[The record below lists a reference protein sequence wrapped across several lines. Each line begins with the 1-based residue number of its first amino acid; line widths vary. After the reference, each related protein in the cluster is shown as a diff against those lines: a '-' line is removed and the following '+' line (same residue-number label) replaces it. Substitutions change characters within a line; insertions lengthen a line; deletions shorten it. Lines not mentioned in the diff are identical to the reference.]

1 MEEVTDPGSE
11 EAGVLWLAVTQGGRG
26 ANTREKTSLLACV
39 GEAQPGQLEA
49 YLRPALARVRRTQPG
64 SKLLLASSRPASDS
78 LVSQLGL
85 IVHRSS
91 PGLALVADI
100 AKEDIQVEMHPS
112 SILHPPPSILRPLSS
127 ILRPPPSMT
136 VTWQVD
142 PLELPDCQS
151 AVLARLGNTYCSVC
165 R

>member
-49 YLRPALARVRRTQPG
+49 YLRPALARVRKTQPG

-85 IVHRSS
+85 IVHRRS

-100 AKEDIQVEMHPS
+100 AKEEIQVEIHPS
-112 SILHPPPSILRPLSS
+112 TILHPKFLVRGFKISESSLDFKKRYYPILFWCFFSFFSYNFFPKK
-127 ILRPPPSMT
+127 
-136 VTWQVD
+136 
-142 PLELPDCQS
+142 
-151 AVLARLGNTYCSVC
+151 
-165 R
+165 

>member
-1 MEEVTDPGSE
+1 MTDPGSE

-78 LVSQLGL
+78 LMSQLGL
-85 IVHRSS
+85 IVHMSS
-91 PGLALVADI
+91 PGLSLVADI
-100 AKEDIQVEMHPS
+100 AKEEMQVEKLTS
-112 SILHPPPSILRPLSS
+112 SV
-127 ILRPPPSMT
+127 LRPPS
-136 VTWQVD
+136 
-142 PLELPDCQS
+142 S
-151 AVLARLGNTYCSVC
+151 VLQPQGYHQG
-165 R
+165 